1 MARGPAYGYVEQSE
15 IEHVPVL
22 AESLAE
28 QIDLPPD
35 GVMVDATIGHGGH
48 SRLFGDHLGPQGVL
62 VGFDVDP
69 KSLDRARARL
79 AGLSCRVILIP
90 SNFAVMAEELGER
103 GIERVDFIL
112 ADLGLCS
119 AQLVDD
125 EIGLSFQSDMP
136 LDMRID
142 QRLETTAADIVNEYD
157 EKSLADVIYTFG
169 QERASRRIARYIVQ
183 RRQHGRIGTTEQ
195 LVEVICNALRL
206 PPRKGRMGKHPA
218 TRTFQ
223 ALRIAVN
230 HELDNLRSLLD
241 AAPGLLKDN
250 GRVAVISYHSLEDGM
265 VKRDFKE
272 KALAGLYRLLTKKP
286 IAPTEEEVAV
296 NRRARSA
303 KLRIAQKVGHVA
315 KTINQTEQWT
325 TAERVGRENGV

>member
-1 MARGPAYGYVEQSE
+1 VEQSE

-22 AESLAE
+22 AERLAE
-28 QIDLPPD
+28 QVDLPPD

-48 SRLFGDHLGPQGVL
+48 SLLFGRRLGPQGVL

-69 KSLDRARARL
+69 KSLDRARSRL
-79 AGLSCRVILIP
+79 AGLACRVILVH
-90 SNFAVMAEELGER
+90 SNFAAMAERLAEADIDG
-103 GIERVDFIL
+103 VDFIL

-119 AQLVDD
+119 AQLAD
-125 EIGLSFQSDMP
+125 ERVGLSFQANMP

-142 QRLETTAADIVNEYD
+142 ASLETTAADIVNEYD
-157 EKSLADVIYTFG
+157 EKSLADVIYAFG

-183 RRQHGRIGTTEQ
+183 RRQHERISTTGQ
-195 LVEVICNALRL
+195 LVEIICGALRL
-206 PPRKGRMGKHPA
+206 PPRRGPLGKHPA

-230 HELDNLRSLLD
+230 HELDNLESLLD
-241 AAPGLLKDN
+241 AVPALLKDG
-250 GRVAVISYHSLEDGM
+250 GRLAIISYHSLEDGR

-272 KALAGLYRLLTKKP
+272 KGQAGVYRVLTKKP
-286 IAPTEEEVAV
+286 IAPGRAEILA

-303 KLRIAQKVGHVA
+303 KLRMAQKVGH
-315 KTINQTEQWT
+315 
-325 TAERVGRENGV
+325 